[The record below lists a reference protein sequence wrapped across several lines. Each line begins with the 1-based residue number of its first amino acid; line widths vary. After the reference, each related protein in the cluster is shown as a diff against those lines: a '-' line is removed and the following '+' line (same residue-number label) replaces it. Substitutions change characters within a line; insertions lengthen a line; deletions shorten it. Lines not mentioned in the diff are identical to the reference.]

1 MRPAVWLD
9 AADLDQAEREA
20 RRFSGAWTG
29 TSGTLASWVVHL
41 VRMVRYLEGNTMQR
55 RAAVIGI
62 TGKIGAGKSLAAS
75 MVPGAVTVQLADPL
89 YAMVSALTGIAPEM
103 LRDRRTKEE
112 PIFWLG
118 KSPRQLLQTI
128 GTEWGRDMIDPEIWV
143 RHLHERISNME
154 RQGYDRIVVADVR
167 FDNEAESIR
176 ARGGKIWQVIR
187 PGTDCHGGGHAS
199 ERGVSPE
206 LIDRVIV
213 NAGTPDDLRELVV
226 EAARC
231 STASS

>member
-1 MRPAVWLD
+1 MKPAVWLD

-41 VRMVRYLEGNTMQR
+41 VRMVRYLEGQTMQR
-55 RAAVIGI
+55 RARLIGI
-62 TGKIGAGKSLAAS
+62 TGKIAAGKSLAAS
-75 MVPGAVTVQLADPL
+75 MVPGAVTIQLADPL

-103 LRDRRTKEE
+103 LRDRRTKEDV
-112 PIFWLG
+112 IFWLG

-128 GTEWGRDMIDPEIWV
+128 GTEWGRDMIDRDIWV
-143 RHLHERISNME
+143 RHLEQRIANME
-154 RQGYDRIVVADVR
+154 RQGYDLIVVADVR
-167 FDNEAESIR
+167 FDNEAEAIR
-176 ARGGKIWQVIR
+176 ARGGQVWQVIR
-187 PGTDCHGGGHAS
+187 PGADGHFGGHSS
-199 ERGVSPE
+199 ERGVSPD

-213 NAGTPDDLRELVV
+213 NAGTPDDLREIVV
-226 EAARC
+226 EASRC